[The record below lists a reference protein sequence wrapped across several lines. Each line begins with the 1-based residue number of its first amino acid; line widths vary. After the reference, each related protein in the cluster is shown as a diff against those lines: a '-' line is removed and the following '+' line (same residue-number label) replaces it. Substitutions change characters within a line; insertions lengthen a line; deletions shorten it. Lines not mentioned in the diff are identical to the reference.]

1 MADRSEKK
9 RLTRVESMALTRQK
23 LLDTALDTFLS
34 VGFGAATIDGISEA
48 AGFSRGAFYA
58 NFQSKEEIFLE
69 AISSKADEV
78 TPVLIDRLGTART
91 PAEAIEIVSRW
102 VDERSQS
109 QDLARLMIEVMQHAR
124 RSGSPDERYAHLFSR
139 NWGEVGEAL
148 RPFFPDRSLPAPP
161 EEIVAIIV
169 ALTYSPVVGSG
180 GRSAGRLVQIVL
192 EGLMKQA

>member
-1 MADRSEKK
+1 M
-9 RLTRVESMALTRQK
+9 TRVESMALTRQK
-23 LLDTALDTFLS
+23 LLDTALDTFLR

-78 TPVLIDRLGTART
+78 TPVLIDRLGTAST
-91 PAEAIEIVSRW
+91 PAEAIEIISQW

-109 QDLARLMIEVMQHAR
+109 QDLVRLMIEVMQHAR
-124 RSGSPDERYAHLFSR
+124 RSGPLDKRYAHLFSR
-139 NWGEVGEAL
+139 NWREVGEAL
-148 RPFFPDRSLPAPP
+148 RQFFPDRRLPAPP

-169 ALTYSPVVGSG
+169 ALTYSPVIGSG